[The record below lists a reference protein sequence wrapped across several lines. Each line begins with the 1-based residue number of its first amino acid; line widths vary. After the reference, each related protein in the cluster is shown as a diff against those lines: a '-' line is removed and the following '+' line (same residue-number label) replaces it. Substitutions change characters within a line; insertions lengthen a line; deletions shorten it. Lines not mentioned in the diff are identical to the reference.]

1 MRRGR
6 TLLALTTMVIVMV
19 IGTATIMPCVA
30 AESLSVEKTASQT
43 DIQVGDDVTI
53 MLRFTNPFGTEIPIQ
68 LVDMNVFG
76 NNGLDIQ
83 CLERTLPDQ
92 RETTLAYEPIKSYA
106 PGSYTLEPA
115 TVTYTDPETGKE
127 ETVTSNALNTTV
139 NGTAAQGQAQQGIT
153 TIYECGGQSMHST
166 SYSSGSSMSVQ
177 IGGSAGT
184 GGMSQQSPQSQQN
197 QQVGDPGDRVQNNQL
212 NQNTGAIKEEMQRE
226 MQKQQ
231 QMGDEFKKQLAE
243 NPEFQKKHQE
253 LLNNGYNLTNASANP
268 TSNNTGDFELEYQKP
283 GGETARLAG
292 SMENGSMQELMS
304 QTSEDMSAIMAA
316 LEQNPEFQRLDY
328 GLNESG
334 FERGAAAFD
343 QLSQNH
349 THVTV
354 LYVGEGGEKR
364 EICADYVNGTIENVA
379 IVGESGRDRG
389 MLWILMLALSI
400 CAACVAGW
408 FVYRKYLNK
417 SAALPVQPVEK
428 PTNAEIDY
436 VAVSGG
442 MIREARGLF
451 ERGEE
456 KEAYAKVSEA
466 LRFYFSH
473 KFGVDRELTG
483 IETVHL
489 LEKENRDVQKVRE
502 CLNQCELVEFAK
514 SEPDEVEFWNV
525 AESVDELIE

>member
-6 TLLALTTMVIVMV
+6 TLLALATMVVVMV
-19 IGTATIMPCVA
+19 IGMTVIMPCVA
-30 AESLSVEKTASQT
+30 AERLTVEKTTPQT

-53 MLRFTNPFGTEIPIQ
+53 MLRFTNPFGTEIPVQ
-68 LVDMNVFG
+68 LVDKNVFG

-92 RETTLAYEPIKSYA
+92 RETTLSYEPIKPYA

-115 TVTYTDPETGKE
+115 TVTYTNPETGKE
-127 ETVTSNALNTTV
+127 ESVTSNALNITV
-139 NGTAAQGQAQQGIT
+139 NGTAAQGQAQGIT
-153 TIYECGGQSMHST
+153 TVYECGGQSIHST

-184 GGMSQQSPQSQQN
+184 GGMGQQSQQN
-197 QQVGDPGDRVQNNQL
+197 QQEGDPGARVQNNQL

-253 LLNNGYNLTNASANP
+253 LLDNGYNLTNASVNP
-268 TSNNTGDFELEYQKP
+268 VSNNTGDFELGYQKP

-304 QTSEDMSAIMAA
+304 QTSEDTSAIMDA
-316 LEQNPEFQRLDY
+316 LEQNPEFQRLDH
-328 GLNESG
+328 GLNGSG
-334 FERGAAAFD
+334 FERGAVAFD
-343 QLSQNH
+343 QLSQNQ
-349 THVTV
+349 TRITV
-354 LYVGEGGEKR
+354 PYAGEDGETR

-379 IVGESGRDRG
+379 IVGESEHEQG
-389 MLWILMLALSI
+389 MLWILMLALII

-408 FVYRKYLNK
+408 FVHRKYLNK
-417 SAALPVQPVEK
+417 VATPPVQPMEK
-428 PTNAEIDY
+428 PANVEVDY
-436 VAVSGG
+436 VAISGG

-473 KFGVDRELTG
+473 KFGVYRELTG

-489 LEKENRDVQKVRE
+489 LKNETMDVQTVRD
-502 CLNQCELVEFAK
+502 CLNRCELVEFAK
-514 SEPDEVEFWNV
+514 SEPDEVEFWNMSEI
-525 AESVDELIE
+525 ADELIE

>member
-1 MRRGR
+1 
-6 TLLALTTMVIVMV
+6 MVIVIV
-19 IGTATIMPCVA
+19 IGIAVILPCVA
-30 AESLSVEKTASQT
+30 AESLTVEKIAPPT

-53 MLRFTNPFGTEIPIQ
+53 LLGFTNPFGTEIPIQ
-68 LVDMNVFG
+68 LVDKNVFG

-92 RETTLAYEPIKSYA
+92 RETTLAYEPIKPYA

-115 TVTYTDPETGKE
+115 TVTYTNPETGKE
-127 ETVTSNALNTTV
+127 ETVTSNRLDITV
-139 NGTAAQGQAQQGIT
+139 NGTAAQAQAQQGIT

-184 GGMSQQSPQSQQN
+184 GGMGQQN
-197 QQVGDPGDRVQNNQL
+197 QQNQQEGDPGARVQNNQL
-212 NQNTGAIKEEMQRE
+212 NQNTGAIKEEMQKE

-231 QMGDEFKKQLAE
+231 QMGDEFKKQIAE

-253 LLNNGYNLTNASANP
+253 LLNNGYNLTNASVNP
-268 TSNNTGDFELEYQKP
+268 VSNNTGDFELVYQKP
-283 GGETARLAG
+283 DGETARLAG

-304 QTSEDMSAIMAA
+304 QTSEDESAIMAA

-328 GLNESG
+328 GLNDSG
-334 FERGAAAFD
+334 FKRGAAAFD

-349 THVTV
+349 TQVTV
-354 LYVGEGGEKR
+354 LYVGEDGEKR

-379 IVGESGRDRG
+379 IVGESGRERD
-389 MLWILMLALSI
+389 MLWILMLALVI
-400 CAACVAGW
+400 CVACVTGW

-417 SAALPVQPVEK
+417 APAPPVQPVEK
-428 PTNAEIDY
+428 PANAEMDH
-436 VAVSGG
+436 VAMSIG

-473 KFGVDRELTG
+473 KFGANRELTG
-483 IETVHL
+483 TETVRL

-502 CLNQCELVEFAK
+502 CLNRCELVEFAK
-514 SEPDEVEFWNV
+514 SEPDEAEFRNM
-525 AESVDELIE
+525 AEIADELIK

>member
-6 TLLALTTMVIVMV
+6 TLSALATMVVVMV
-19 IGTATIMPCVA
+19 IGMAAIMPCVA
-30 AESLSVEKTASQT
+30 AESLTVEKIVEQT

-68 LVDMNVFG
+68 LVDKNVFG
-76 NNGLDIQ
+76 NNGLDVQ

-92 RETTLAYEPIKSYA
+92 RETTLAYEPITPYA

-115 TVTYTDPETGKE
+115 TVTYTSPETGKE
-127 ETVTSNALNTTV
+127 ETVTSNALDITV
-139 NGTAAQGQAQQGIT
+139 NGTAAQVQVQGVT
-153 TIYECGGQSMHST
+153 TIYECGGQSIHST

-177 IGGSAGT
+177 VGGSTGT
-184 GGMSQQSPQSQQN
+184 GGMGQQN
-197 QQVGDPGDRVQNNQL
+197 QQEGDPGDLVQNNQL

-231 QMGDEFKKQLAE
+231 QMGDELKKQIAE
-243 NPEFQKKHQE
+243 NREFQKKHQE
-253 LLNNGYNLTNASANP
+253 LLNDGYNLTNASANP

-304 QTSEDMSAIMAA
+304 QTSEDTSAIMDA

-334 FERGAAAFD
+334 FDRGAAAFD
-343 QLSQNH
+343 QISQNH
-349 THVTV
+349 TQVTV
-354 LYVGEGGEKR
+354 PYVGKDGEKR
-364 EICADYVNGTIENVA
+364 EICADYTNGTIENVA
-379 IVGESGRDRG
+379 IAGEPGRDRDLLG
-389 MLWILMLALSI
+389 LLILALTI

-408 FVYRKYLNK
+408 SVYRKYMNK
-417 SAALPVQPVEK
+417 AAAPPAQPMEK
-428 PTNAEIDY
+428 PENINIDY
-436 VAVSGG
+436 VTVSRG
-442 MIREARGLF
+442 MISEARGLF

-473 KFGVDRELTG
+473 KFGVNRELTG
-483 IETVHL
+483 IETVRL
-489 LEKENRDVQKVRE
+489 LEKENQDVQKVGT
-502 CLNQCELVEFAK
+502 CLNRCELVEFAK
-514 SEPDEVEFWNV
+514 SEPDAAEFWNMAGV
-525 AESVDELIE
+525 ADELIE

>member
-6 TLLALTTMVIVMV
+6 TLLTLATMVIVTV
-19 IGTATIMPCVA
+19 IGMVAIMPCVA
-30 AESLSVEKTASQT
+30 AESLTVEKTASQT

-68 LVDMNVFG
+68 LVDKNVFG

-92 RETTLAYEPIKSYA
+92 RETTLAYEPIKPYA

-127 ETVTSNALNTTV
+127 ETLTSNRLNITV

-184 GGMSQQSPQSQQN
+184 GGMGQQSQQN
-197 QQVGDPGDRVQNNQL
+197 QQVGDPGDRVQNNQM
-212 NQNTGAIKEEMQRE
+212 NQNTGAIKEEVQRE

-231 QMGDEFKKQLAE
+231 QMGDEFKKQIAE

-268 TSNNTGDFELEYQKP
+268 TSNNTGDFELGYQKP
-283 GGETARLAG
+283 DGETARLAG

-304 QTSEDMSAIMAA
+304 QTSEDESAIMDA

-349 THVTV
+349 TQVTV
-354 LYVGEGGEKR
+354 PYVGEDGEKR
-364 EICADYVNGTIENVA
+364 EICADYVNGTIENVT
-379 IVGESGRDRG
+379 IVGESERERDMFG
-389 MLWILMLALSI
+389 ILMLALVI

-417 SAALPVQPVEK
+417 AAAPPEQPVEK
-428 PTNAEIDY
+428 PANVEIDY
-436 VAVSGG
+436 VAISREMVS
-442 MIREARGLF
+442 EARALF

-489 LEKENRDVQKVRE
+489 LEKKNRDVQKVRE
-502 CLNQCELVEFAK
+502 CLNQCGLVEFAK
-514 SEPDEVEFWNV
+514 SEPDAAEFRNM
-525 AESVDELIE
+525 AEIADELIE